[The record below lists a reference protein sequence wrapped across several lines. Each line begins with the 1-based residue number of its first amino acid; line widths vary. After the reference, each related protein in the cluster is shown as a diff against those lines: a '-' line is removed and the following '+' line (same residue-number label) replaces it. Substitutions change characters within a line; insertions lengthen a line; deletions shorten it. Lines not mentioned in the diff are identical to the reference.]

1 MSNNKYLEPHMNV
14 IVDQTHFRTIEGPK
28 TQKAFETLIGYIF
41 LFLLNMSDFE

>member
-1 MSNNKYLEPHMNV
+1 MSV
-14 IVDQTHFRTIEGPK
+14 IVEQTGIRKPERPN